1 MYYIFPGFTTCCT
14 HASIIYTV
22 FQVLPTS
29 FPCFTNLY
37 YSFLVLLPPVY
48 ILFQVLPT
56 HNIHLSFTVFSP
68 PVLKFSRLYTG
79 SLDRCDHDIL
89 LKKFNWLNMKC
100 RRIKHGL
107 TMIYK
112 IERNFFSCFTHTCI

>member
-1 MYYIFPGFTTCCT
+1 MFHSHNCIIYTVFHVIPTSIIYLSLPGPPPTPPCNTVFQVLRTCIIYSSFPGFTTCCT
-14 HASIIYTV
+14 HACIIYTV

-56 HNIHLSFTVFSP
+56 HIIHLSFTVFSP
-68 PVLKFSRLYTG
+68 HLYYSFPG
-79 SLDRCDHDIL
+79 
-89 LKKFNWLNMKC
+89 
-100 RRIKHGL
+100 
-107 TMIYK
+107 
-112 IERNFFSCFTHTCI
+112 FTLAL